1 MARRYCGVARS
12 WREPHICRDDGREPH
27 HGGRPH
33 RSHQAL
39 ACRLQ
44 LGPLELCSM
53 VEDLRRRLCN
63 DGHED
68 QFPLF
73 RLSARYWLSD
83 ETFVGVHKGDDVGR
97 EAPIAVIGQTSLA
110 RLPTTLSGHEQPVQ
124 VIPEAEVHG
133 GPSPAAW
140 SRSAHPVV
148 KYHGTD
154 V

>member
-1 MARRYCGVARS
+1 MAWRYFGVARS
-12 WREPHICRDDGREPH
+12 WGEPHIYRDDGREPH

-53 VEDLRRRLCN
+53 VEDLRWRLCN

-83 ETFVGVHKGDDVGR
+83 ETFVGVHKSDDVGR
-97 EAPIAVIGQTSLA
+97 DAPIPAV
-110 RLPTTLSGHEQPVQ
+110 RVRDD
-124 VIPEAEVHG
+124 
-133 GPSPAAW
+133 
-140 SRSAHPVV
+140 RSAQVGP
-148 KYHGTD
+148 
-154 V
+154 